1 MALAFVGLAC
11 FAYGWHDPIG
21 GRGGDTIV
29 GYALGSIAT
38 AMILWLMWLG
48 VRKRQYSLSGSRLS
62 KWLSEHVYLGA
73 SLLVIIPL
81 HSGFEFGW
89 NVHTLAYALL
99 GVVVLSG
106 FLGVIFYTSV
116 PRLITE
122 NRPGEKLD
130 ALLQQIADLDG
141 ECRMLATELPDAIA
155 RAVGRAVDDT
165 RIGGGF
171 VRQLSGRDP
180 GCPTAAGLHA
190 AREILKG
197 LDGSQY
203 ETTLRLTEVLARK
216 SGLLS
221 RVRRD
226 LRLRALL
233 DVWLYFHVPVSFAL
247 LAAVAVHIFV
257 VFYYR

>member
-165 RIGGGF
+165 RIGG
-171 VRQLSGRDP
+171 SCPAATP
-180 GCPTAAGLHA
+180 GARRLQASTRHAKSSRGSTAPNTK
-190 AREILKG
+190 RRC
-197 LDGSQY
+197 GS
-203 ETTLRLTEVLARK
+203 RKFSLA
-216 SGLLS
+216 SPGS
-221 RVRRD
+221 
-226 LRLRALL
+226 
-233 DVWLYFHVPVSFAL
+233 
-247 LAAVAVHIFV
+247 
-257 VFYYR
+257 